1 MQKSITKA
9 WGWLFVLLIIFIAI
23 SLVFGSN
30 KLEEYPPYLST
41 SPSPTGVKGFY
52 TYLNEKIDSVE
63 RWEESPSQLVEEEN
77 QLLLMVEP
85 TLISEQAVMNEYVS
99 FMEAG
104 NTILLFKNN
113 LEGMFGISTTYGM
126 VEGETVIMEDASGS
140 EYEATM
146 NTQTRILPESNDEIL
161 LQDDLGVI
169 AIKRSYGNGK
179 LIAVNSPDWLTNHY
193 ILEAN
198 NLDVVLNL
206 LGEEKW
212 DEIRFDEYT
221 HRSLKSQA
229 MHDIYPIWLLVA
241 AFQLIFFTLLWL
253 LYKGKRFGPIRTP
266 REEYVRF
273 SDEHTTALAAWYKR
287 GKAYMESLNSQADYL
302 RLLLRE
308 KWGISYQKEWK
319 DLEEVLAVKLPLVKD
334 DEWTSFFS
342 EIEAV
347 LHRKNI
353 TKQEYLLWSK
363 RMDRLRKEVEAE

>member
-1 MQKSITKA
+1 M
-9 WGWLFVLLIIFIAI
+9 
-23 SLVFGSN
+23 
-30 KLEEYPPYLST
+30 EEYPPYLST
-41 SPSPTGVKGFY
+41 SSSPTGVKGFY
-52 TYLNEKIDSVE
+52 TYLNENVDSVE
-63 RWEESPSQLVEEEN
+63 RWEESPSQLLEKEN

-85 TLISEQAVMNEYVS
+85 TLISEQAVMDEYVS

-104 NTILLFKNN
+104 NTILLFQNN
-113 LEGMFGISTTYGM
+113 LEGMFRISTTYGM
-126 VEGETVIMEDASGS
+126 VEGETVVLEDAFGS

-161 LQDDLGVI
+161 LQDNQGVI
-169 AIKRSYGNGK
+169 AIKRSYGNGH

-198 NLDVVLNL
+198 NLDVVLSL

-241 AFQLIFFTLLWL
+241 AVQLILLTLLWL

-273 SDEHTTALAAWYKR
+273 SDERITALAAWYKK
-287 GKAYMESLNSQADYL
+287 GKAYGDSLNSQADYL
-302 RLLLRE
+302 RLLIRE
-308 KWGISYQKEWK
+308 KWGISYHKEWK
-319 DLEEVLAVKLPLVKD
+319 DLEKVLAVKFPMIKD
-334 DEWTSFFS
+334 DEWPSFFS

-347 LHRKNI
+347 LQKSDL

-363 RMDRLRKEVEAE
+363 RIDRLRKEVEAE